1 MAGSLVKIDEVIL
14 TSAVASVTLSGIDS
28 TYDVYM
34 VKSNNV
40 THSHTGGTTTNI
52 RITKDVSGTPTPVTS
67 ANYQRATKEFR
78 VDSSFSDA
86 YVSVNATALFA
97 EDVGDLS
104 SEQLNHIM
112 YLFNFNNSS
121 EYSFITYEGAAI
133 NADAN
138 FRGRQGG
145 FSLNIAE
152 AHNGIQIF
160 YSSGNVETGTF
171 TLYGLKK

>member
-1 MAGSLVKIDEVIL
+1 MAGSLVKIDEVIV
-14 TSAVASVTLSGIDS
+14 TSATANVILSGIDS

-34 VKSNNV
+34 VKTNNV
-40 THSHTGGTTTNI
+40 THTHTGGATTNI

-67 ANYQRATKEFR
+67 ANYQRALREFR
-78 VDSSFSDA
+78 VDQAFSNA
-86 YVSVNATALFA
+86 YVSVNATALYA

-104 SEQLNHIM
+104 TEQGNNIM
-112 YLFNFNNSS
+112 YLFNFSNAS

-138 FRGRQGG
+138 LRGRQGG

-152 AHNGIQIF
+152 AHNGIQIYF
-160 YSSGNVETGTF
+160 SSGNVETGTF